1 VRKLPVLLLLTIPV
15 AALAHVALAQED
27 GTSGSNRDGGASE
40 VLQSIYIPPM
50 HNAPFTAT
58 VHTEWARPM
67 AGGGT
72 NTIVNQR
79 KVARDRDG
87 RLYEERWLLIPKN
100 NPHYRSVMNLVQIYD
115 PNEHTGYDCFLIGPQ
130 KDHCELRNYAGIVRT
145 DVPAKTGPLPNH
157 IGFRTHEDLG
167 TRMIEGIE
175 TTGIRDTSTIAAGVG
190 GNDQPMKIVR
200 EYWHS
205 AQLGINLLSILSD
218 PRIGTQTFTLTD
230 VAVTETDPKLFEIPE
245 GFQIVDTRQ
254 PEDLQKPAA
263 PSN

>member
-1 VRKLPVLLLLTIPV
+1 MRKLSLLLLLALPIT
-15 AALAHVALAQED
+15 AAFAQEEW
-27 GTSGSNRDGGASE
+27 TSGSPRDGGASE

-58 VHTEWARPM
+58 VHTEWARPL

-79 KVARDRDG
+79 KISRDRDG

-100 NPHYRSVMNLVQIYD
+100 NPNYRSVMNLIQVYD
-115 PNEHTGYDCFLIGPQ
+115 PNQHTGYDCFLIGPQ
-130 KDHCELRNYAGIVRT
+130 KNHCELRSYAGIVRT
-145 DVPAKTGPLPNH
+145 EVPARTGPLPGN
-157 IGFRTHEDLG
+157 IGFRTREDLG
-167 TRMIEGIE
+167 IRMIEGIE
-175 TTGIRDTSTIAAGVG
+175 TTGTRDTSTINAGVG

-230 VAVTETDPKLFEIPE
+230 VAVTEPDPKFFELPE

-254 PEDLQKPAA
+254 PEDQQKSAA
-263 PSN
+263 PQN